1 MMNYK
6 TMSNKD
12 LKQYILENR
21 SDTEALREYMSRP
34 KSNSIV
40 VAADAS
46 KEETERALK
55 EAIKRASK

>member
-6 TMSNKD
+6 AMSNKD

-21 SDTEALREYMSRP
+21 SDTEALKEYMSRS
-34 KSNSIV
+34 KSNSIF

-55 EAIKRASK
+55 EAIERALK

>member
-1 MMNYK
+1 MNYK
-6 TMSNKD
+6 TIPNKD

-34 KSNSIV
+34 KFNSIV

-46 KEETERALK
+46 KEDTERALK
-55 EAIKRASK
+55 EAIERASK